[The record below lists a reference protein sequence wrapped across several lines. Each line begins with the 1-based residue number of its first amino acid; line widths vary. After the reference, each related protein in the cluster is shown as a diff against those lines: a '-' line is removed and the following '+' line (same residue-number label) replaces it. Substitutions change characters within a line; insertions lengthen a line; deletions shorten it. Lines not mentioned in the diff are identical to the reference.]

1 MMNKT
6 EAFRELHRLGSPM
19 FVMPNAWCE
28 GSARLIEQLGY
39 PCLGTTSAGI
49 AYARGYRD
57 SSPAMDD
64 EMRFENLSRIVQ
76 AVRIPVS
83 ADLEN
88 GLSKTPEGVAD
99 NFIRALETGCAGASL
114 EDIADYSD
122 PDSLVFFDLERAS
135 ERVRSVC
142 ESTKA
147 LDPNF
152 VVTARTDYLLGPHE
166 YSLSKVIERLVAF
179 DSAGAN
185 CLFAPGVKT
194 ISDLVTIQSE
204 LSKPLSVLPVPGM
217 TLDKLANIKVQRVS
231 LGSSLFRAA
240 YKQIQNILA
249 ELDQKNGMDFMMS
262 ALTSENLDKVMR

>member
-1 MMNKT
+1 MNVTKL
-6 EAFRELHRLGSPM
+6 FSDLHRRDRPM

-39 PCLGTTSAGI
+39 SSLGTTSAGI

-64 EMRFENLSRIVQ
+64 EMRFESISRIVQ

-88 GLSKTPEGVAD
+88 GFASTLEGVVD
-99 NFIRALETGCAGASL
+99 NFMRALDAGCAGASL
-114 EDIADYSD
+114 EDVADYND
-122 PDSLVFFDLERAS
+122 PRSLVFFDLERAS
-135 ERVRSVC
+135 DRVRSVC

-147 LDPNF
+147 RDPDF

-179 DSAGAN
+179 ERAGAD
-185 CLFAPGVKT
+185 CLFAPGLKT
-194 ISDLVTIQSE
+194 IEDLAAVQSE
-204 LSKPLSVLPVPGM
+204 LSKPVSVLPVPGM
-217 TLDKLANIKVQRVS
+217 TLDRLVASRVQRVS

-240 YKQIQNILA
+240 YMQIQTILA
-249 ELDQKNGMDFMMS
+249 GFDQQAGMEFMPN
-262 ALTSENLDKVMR
+262 ALTSEFLDKMMR